1 VPALPV
7 LLQDNERPAALR
19 LRSRLCHP
27 QFNQSCIKKHIYK
40 MDSSMFR
47 DFSFEAPAQHISA
60 REIERTYSPFTPS
73 PPPSTRPPTPPPC
86 HINDLAYRLDQ
97 SSLQIEVDD
106 HYTYYDGPRTPS
118 DDYTFPTE
126 LDSPKHSS
134 TLYTCLSSSTLR
146 QQRQANQRAQC
157 GLPRLEDIASL
168 VQRMVE
174 DGDQC
179 RVREH
184 KSKAN
189 SNASKSD
196 EDEGVDMDYSPPP
209 QEPHLYTLKFRRSG
223 DRLNTGAVV
232 SRSVKMRRRSGITK
246 RSSK

>member
-1 VPALPV
+1 
-7 LLQDNERPAALR
+7 
-19 LRSRLCHP
+19 
-27 QFNQSCIKKHIYK
+27 
-40 MDSSMFR
+40 MFR
-47 DFSFEAPAQHISA
+47 DFSFEAPAPHIFA
-60 REIERTYSPFTPS
+60 REVERAYSPFTPS

-97 SSLQIEVDD
+97 SSLQIEVDH
-106 HYTYYDGPRTPS
+106 HYTYYNAPHAPRTPPT
-118 DDYTFPTE
+118 DDCTIPTE
-126 LDSPKHSS
+126 LDLPKHSS
-134 TLYTCLSSSTLR
+134 ALYTRLSSSTLR

-157 GLPRLEDIASL
+157 SSPRLEDIASL

-184 KSKAN
+184 KSTAS

-232 SRSVKMRRRSGITK
+232 SRSVKMRRKSGIMK